1 MKSHLLVIDPQN
13 SFCSPEGEL
22 YVPGAD
28 RDMNRLAAFIR
39 DNDDVINWI
48 TVTLDSH
55 NRMNIS
61 HPVWWIDEQG
71 RHPEPFTVIS
81 ADDLR
86 SGRYRTA
93 DPRDHAWSIRY
104 LEKTVPHVIWPM
116 HCLTGTW
123 GHRVFKPLNLALLAW
138 ADKHTYLDYVFKGSS
153 RFSEHFSAI
162 RASVPVPD
170 DPTTD
175 TNRMLV
181 RTLGQ
186 ADRIIVAGEASSHCV
201 AHTVRDMVDADPDL
215 AAKIVL
221 LKDCMSP
228 VAGFESLAEDFF
240 HTMSTIGVC
249 ICDSMRVMD
258 GGNVDPKEGL

>member
-22 YVPGAD
+22 YVPRAD
-28 RDMNRLAAFIR
+28 GDMNRLADFIR
-39 DNDDVINWI
+39 TNEDAVTWI

-61 HPVWWIDEQG
+61 HPVWWIDDQG
-71 RHPEPFTVIS
+71 RHPEPFTVIGVE
-81 ADDLR
+81 DLK

-93 DPRDHAWSIRY
+93 DPRDHAWSMRY

-123 GHRVFKPLNLALLAW
+123 GHRVFKPLNLALTAW
-138 ADKHTYLDYVFKGSS
+138 ADKHIYLDYVFKGSS

-186 ADRIIVAGEASSHCV
+186 ADRILVAGEASSHCV
-201 AHTVRDMVDADPDL
+201 AQTVRDMVDVDPDL
-215 AAKIVL
+215 AGKIVL

-228 VAGFESLAEDFF
+228 VKGFESLSDDFF
-240 HTMSTIGVC
+240 SVMETIGVR
-249 ICDSMRVMD
+249 ISDTKRVMLKD
-258 GGNVDPKEGL
+258 DSASGEAP